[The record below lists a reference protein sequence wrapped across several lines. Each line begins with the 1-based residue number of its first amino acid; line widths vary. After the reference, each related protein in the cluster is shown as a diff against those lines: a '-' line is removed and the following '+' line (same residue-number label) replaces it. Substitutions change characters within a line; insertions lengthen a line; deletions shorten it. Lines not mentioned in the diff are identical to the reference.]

1 MSAFPSSS
9 IGLPRSLN
17 YDMPPS
23 ASDSCRSYSVNL
35 SPDGLTQV
43 QAPTQNLFVA
53 NQALQGQFN
62 SQVISFSI
70 PSGNSNSVFLDPTH
84 TTLSFSLTYNVS
96 TASSATGPI
105 VKLLSSAS
113 SFWDQLTLYSNS
125 TPLEAVN
132 QYGLLQNFL
141 LQNTVNSSQRSGG
154 ISIAMGCDSNSNT
167 GIELGHASISTFRY
181 NFSIPLLSMIGV
193 NSDKLF
199 PVGMVNNLQLQMTTA
214 TILPIVAYC
223 TAVATQPVFAQNFTL
238 SEFSLNLK
246 YVDIGD
252 MASSMLMS
260 TLPDSRI
267 LYKSSTYTNSQVT
280 IPSGSSGAQQ
290 LLLQIRNTS
299 VKSVYSQFGMSNSV
313 AVQSRISPNGYYDA
327 INISTNSRQ
336 LQIGGMFFPNRPI
349 NDVSRPSEGY
359 LYLIQALGGSI
370 PSALGTSITREMYNS
385 VGGCAIPTGANV
397 DTCLVQPNPDGAAGT
412 YLLRPAP
419 VGSDN
424 TSSNVLQVN
433 PSGHFHGYDLER
445 LGGVMFSG
453 INTRSTPPF
462 LNLNIQ
468 NALNATITCNA
479 WGYSDVVLVFD
490 IASKSVQAFV

>member
-17 YDMPPS
+17 YDLPPS
-23 ASDSCRSYSVNL
+23 ASDSCRSFSVNL
-35 SPDGLTQV
+35 SPDGISSVVAPAQPVAYLT
-43 QAPTQNLFVA
+43 ADTLNTFP
-53 NQALQGQFN
+53 FN

-84 TTLSFSLTYNVS
+84 TTLSFSLTYTVS
-96 TASSATGPI
+96 TASVTVPVNGSS
-105 VKLLSSAS
+105 KLISSGAS
-113 SFWDQLTLYSNS
+113 FFDQLVLYSNN
-125 TPLEAVN
+125 TPLEQVN

-141 LQNTVNSSQRSGG
+141 LQNTVNMSQRQGG
-154 ISIAMGCDSNSNT
+154 IAIAMGADGNT
-167 GIELGHASISTFRY
+167 ANGLDIGTTAVKAYRY
-181 NFSIPLLSMIGV
+181 NFSIPLLSMIGI

-214 TILPIVAYC
+214 TILPIVSFC
-223 TAVATQPVFAQNFTL
+223 TTMTTQAVFSQAFTL

-252 MASSMLMS
+252 MASSMLMA
-260 TLPDSRI
+260 TLPDNRV
-267 LYKSSTYTNSQVT
+267 LYKSATYTNSQVT
-280 IPSGSSGAQQ
+280 IPNGSSGAQQ

-299 VKSVYSQFGMSNSV
+299 VKSVFSQFGMSNSV
-313 AVQSRISPNGYYDA
+313 AAQALLSPNGYYDA

-336 LQIGGMFFPNRPI
+336 LQVGGSFYPNRPI
-349 NDVSRPSEGY
+349 NDVARPSEGY
-359 LYLIQALGGSI
+359 LYLVQALGGSI
-370 PSALGTSITREMYNS
+370 PQAIGTVVSREMYNS
-385 VGGCAIPTGANV
+385 IGGCAIPTGANV
-397 DTCLVQPNPDGAAGT
+397 DTSITIPAAT
-412 YLLRPAP
+412 SRPAP
-419 VGSDN
+419 TGSDQGAQ
-424 TSSNVLQVN
+424 SVLSF
-433 PSGHFHGYDLER
+433 PSGHYHGYDLER
-445 LGGVMFSG
+445 LGGVLFSG

-468 NALNATITCNA
+468 NALTATVSCNA

>member
-17 YDMPPS
+17 YEMPPS

-35 SPDGLTQV
+35 SPDGITQV
-43 QAPTQNLFVA
+43 VAPTQNLFVA
-53 NQALQGQFN
+53 NQAQQSQFN
-62 SQVISFSI
+62 SQIVSFSI

-84 TTLSFSLTYNVS
+84 TTLSFSLTYTIS

-113 SFWDQLTLYSNS
+113 SFFDQLVLYSNN
-125 TPLEAVN
+125 TPLEQVN

-141 LQNTVNSSQRSGG
+141 LQNTVSASQRVGG
-154 ISIAMGCDSNSNT
+154 ISIAMGTDPNST
-167 GIELGHASISTFRY
+167 AGVELGHASATTFRY

-199 PVGMVNNLQLQMTTA
+199 PVGSLNNLQLQMTTA
-214 TILPIVAYC
+214 SILPIVAYC
-223 TAVATQPVFAQNFTL
+223 TAVATQPVFSQNFLL

-246 YVDIGD
+246 YIDIGET
-252 MASSMLMS
+252 AAQMLMM
-260 TLPDSRI
+260 TLPDNRI
-267 LYKSSTYTNSQVT
+267 LYKTSTYTNSQVT
-280 IPSGSSGAQQ
+280 LPSGSSGAQQ

-299 VKSVYSQFGMSNSV
+299 LKSIYHQFGQSNSV
-313 AVQSRISPNGYYDA
+313 AAQSLVSPNGYYDA
-327 INISTNSRQ
+327 INITTNSRQ
-336 LQIGGMFFPNRPI
+336 LQIGGQFFPNKPI
-349 NDVSRPSEGY
+349 NDVSRPAEGY
-359 LYLIQALGGSI
+359 IYLIQALGGNI
-370 PSALGTSITREMYNS
+370 PASLGTTVTKETYSS
-385 VGGCAIPTGANV
+385 VGGVASVPTGANV
-397 DTCLVQPNPDGAAGT
+397 DTGLVLPATVVRAAPT
-412 YLLRPAP
+412 
-419 VGSDN
+419 GSDGGSISVFSYP
-424 TSSNVLQVN
+424 SSA
-433 PSGHFHGYDLER
+433 FYGYDLER
-445 LGGVMFSG
+445 LSGVMFSG

-490 IASKSVQAFV
+490 LGSKSVQAFV

>member
-17 YDMPPS
+17 YDLPPS
-23 ASDSCRSYSVNL
+23 ASDSCRSYSINL
-35 SPDGLTQV
+35 SPDGITSVSAPAVPAAYLT
-43 QAPTQNLFVA
+43 A
-53 NQALQGQFN
+53 NTLNTFPFN

-84 TTLSFSLTYNVS
+84 TTLSFSLTYAVS
-96 TASSATGPI
+96 TASVTLPVGGTS
-105 VKLLSSAS
+105 KLISSAA
-113 SFWDQLTLYSNS
+113 SFFDQLVLYSNN
-125 TPLEAVN
+125 TPLEQVN
-132 QYGLLQNFL
+132 QYGLLQNYL
-141 LQNTVNSSQRSGG
+141 LQNTVSLAERTGG
-154 ISIAMGCDSNSNT
+154 ISIAMGADSNS
-167 GIELGHASISTFRY
+167 ASGLDLSTVAAQSFRY
-181 NFSIPLLSMIGV
+181 NFSIPLLSMIGI

-214 TILPIVAYC
+214 TILPIITFC
-223 TAVATQPVFAQNFTL
+223 TTMTTQAVFSSPFTL

-246 YVDIGD
+246 YVDIGE

-260 TLPDSRI
+260 TLPDNRI

-280 IPSGSSGAQQ
+280 IPNGSSGAQQ

-299 VKSVYSQFGMSNSV
+299 VKSVFSQFGQSNSV
-313 AVQSRISPNGYYDA
+313 APQNLISPNGYYDA
-327 INISTNSRQ
+327 VNISTNSRQ
-336 LQIGGMFFPNRPI
+336 LQVGGMFFPNRPI

-359 LYLIQALGGSI
+359 VYLIQALGGSI
-370 PSALGTSITREMYNS
+370 PASLGTVVYREMYNS
-385 VGGCAIPTGANV
+385 IGGCALPTGANV
-397 DTCLVQPNPDGAAGT
+397 DSGITTVVATNRTSVGGT
-412 YLLRPAP
+412 DLASQSAI
-419 VGSDN
+419 GF
-424 TSSNVLQVN
+424 

>member
-17 YDMPPS
+17 YEMPPS

-35 SPDGLTQV
+35 SPDGITQV
-43 QAPTQNLFVA
+43 QAPTQPLFVA
-53 NQALQGQFN
+53 NKSNQGQFN

-84 TTLSFSLTYNVS
+84 TTLSFSLTYNIS
-96 TASSATGPI
+96 TASVATAPV
-105 VKLLSSAS
+105 VKLISSAA
-113 SFWDQLTLYSNS
+113 SFFDQLVLYSNN
-125 TPLEAVN
+125 TPLEQIN

-141 LQNTVNSSQRSGG
+141 LQNTVNLAQRFGG
-154 ISIAMGCDSNSNT
+154 ITIGMGTDSNSAT
-167 GIELGHASISTFRY
+167 GIELGHASISAFRY
-181 NFSIPLLSMIGV
+181 NFSIPLLSMIGI

-199 PVGMVNNLQLQMTTA
+199 PVGMVNNLQLQMTTS
-214 TILPIVAYC
+214 TLLPILAYC
-223 TAVATQPVFAQNFTL
+223 TAFTANTPVFSQNFTL

-246 YVDIGD
+246 YIDIGEN
-252 MASSMLMS
+252 ASQMLMM
-260 TLPDSRI
+260 TLPDNRI

-280 IPSGSSGAQQ
+280 LPNGSSGAQQ

-299 VKSVYSQFGMSNSV
+299 VKSVYSQFGQSNSV
-313 AVQSRISPNGYYDA
+313 TEQSLVSPSGYYDA
-327 INISTNSRQ
+327 INILTNSRQ
-336 LQIGGMFFPNRPI
+336 LQVGGSFFPNRPI
-349 NDVSRPSEGY
+349 NDVARSSEGY
-359 LYLIQALGGSI
+359 IYLIQSLGGSI
-370 PSALGTSITREMYNS
+370 PSSLGTVITREMYNS
-385 VGGCAIPTGANV
+385 VGGIASGTLPTGANV
-397 DTCLVQPNPDGAAGT
+397 ESFLSLPAVVS
-412 YLLRPAP
+412 RPAA
-419 VGSDN
+419 VGSDLGA
-424 TSSNVLQVN
+424 TSVINY

-468 NALNATITCNA
+468 QALNATITCNA

>member
-17 YDMPPS
+17 YDLPPS
-23 ASDSCRSYSVNL
+23 ASDSCRSYSVN
-35 SPDGLTQV
+35 
-43 QAPTQNLFVA
+43 QAPDSLTSVSAPSQNLFAA

-62 SQVISFSI
+62 SQIISFSI
-70 PSGNSNSVFLDPTH
+70 PSGNSNSIFLDPTH
-84 TTLSFSLTYNVS
+84 TTLSFSLSYQIT
-96 TASSATGPI
+96 TASSATAPI

-113 SFWDQLTLYSNS
+113 SFWDSAVLYSNN
-125 TPLEAVN
+125 TPLEQIN

-141 LQNTVNSSQRSGG
+141 LQNTVSYSQRTGG
-154 ISIAMGCDSNSNT
+154 ISQMGCDTNSAN
-167 GIELGHASISTFRY
+167 GIDLAHATVGTYRY
-181 NFSIPLLSMIGV
+181 NFSIPLLSMIGI

-214 TILPIVAYC
+214 NLLPIVAYC
-223 TAVATQPVFAQNFTL
+223 SAVATQPIFSQQFTL
-238 SEFSLNLK
+238 SEFSLNMK
-246 YVDIGD
+246 YIDIGE

-260 TLPDSRI
+260 TLPDNRI
-267 LYKSSTYTNSQVT
+267 MYKTATYTNSQAT
-280 IPSGSSGAQQ
+280 LPNGSSGAQQ

-299 VKSVYSQFGMSNSV
+299 VKSVYHQFGQSNSV
-313 AVQSRISPNGYYDA
+313 AAQSLVSPNGYYDA
-327 INISTNSRQ
+327 INITTNSRQ
-336 LQIGGMFFPNRPI
+336 LQVGGSFFPNKQI
-349 NDVSRPSEGY
+349 NDVARPSEGY
-359 LYLIQALGGSI
+359 IYLIQALGGNI
-370 PSALGTSITREMYNS
+370 PSALGTVVSREMYSS
-385 VGGCAIPTGANV
+385 VGGVASVPTGANV
-397 DTCLVQPNPDGAAGT
+397 DTCLVLPSALSRA
-412 YLLRPAP
+412 AP
-419 VGSDN
+419 VGSDGGAVAVF
-424 TSSNVLQVN
+424 SQ
-433 PSGHFHGYDLER
+433 PSGAFYGYDLER

>member
-9 IGLPRSLN
+9 IGLPKSLDYN
-17 YDMPPS
+17 MPPS

-35 SPDGLTQV
+35 SPDGITQV

-62 SQVISFSI
+62 SQIVSFSI
-70 PSGNSNSVFLDPTH
+70 PSGNSNSVFLDPSH
-84 TTLSFSLTYNVS
+84 TTLSFSLTYTIS
-96 TASSATGPI
+96 TASSATGPV
-105 VKLLSSAS
+105 VKLISSAA
-113 SFWDQLTLYSNS
+113 SFFDQMVLYSNS
-125 TPLEAVN
+125 TPLEQTN

-141 LQNTVNSSQRSGG
+141 LQNTVNLAQRYGG
-154 ISIAMGCDSNSNT
+154 ITIGMGTDTNSAN
-167 GIELGHASISTFRY
+167 GVDLGHASATTFRY

-193 NSDKLF
+193 NSEKLF
-199 PVGMVNNLQLQMTTA
+199 PVGMVNNLQLQMTTS
-214 TILPIVAYC
+214 TLLPIAAYC
-223 TAVATQPVFAQNFTL
+223 TAVATQPVFSQNFLL

-246 YVDIGD
+246 YIDIGES
-252 MASSMLMS
+252 AAQMLMM
-260 TLPDSRI
+260 TLPDNRI
-267 LYKSSTYTNSQVT
+267 LYKSATYTNSQVT

-299 VKSVYSQFGMSNSV
+299 VKSVYSQFGQSNSV
-313 AVQSRISPNGYYDA
+313 AAQSLVSPNGYYDA
-327 INISTNSRQ
+327 INITTNSRQ
-336 LQIGGMFFPNRPI
+336 LQVGGSFYPNRPI
-349 NDVSRPSEGY
+349 NDISRPSEGY
-359 LYLIQALGGSI
+359 LYLIQSLGGSI
-370 PSALGTSITREMYNS
+370 PSALGTVISREMYNS
-385 VGGCAIPTGANV
+385 VGGVASIPTGANV
-397 DTCLVQPNPDGAAGT
+397 DTFLILPATVVRA
-412 YLLRPAP
+412 AP
-419 VGSDN
+419 VGSDIGSQGVMAYP
-424 TSSNVLQVN
+424 SS
-433 PSGHFHGYDLER
+433 HFHGYDLER

>member
-35 SPDGLTQV
+35 SPDGITQV
-43 QAPTQNLFVA
+43 SAPTQNLFVA

-84 TTLSFSLTYNVS
+84 TTLSFSLTYNITTGSTS
-96 TASSATGPI
+96 TAPACTLI
-105 VKLLSSAS
+105 SSAS
-113 SFWDQLTLYSNS
+113 SFFDSLVLYSNN
-125 TPLEAVN
+125 TPLEQVN
-132 QYGLLQNFL
+132 QYGLLQHFL
-141 LQNTVNSSQRSGG
+141 LQNTVNLAQRYGG
-154 ISIAMGCDSNSNT
+154 ITVGMGCDSNSAN
-167 GIELGHASISTFRY
+167 GIDLPHAAVGTYRF
-181 NFSIPLLSMIGV
+181 NFCIPLLSMIGI

-223 TAVATQPVFAQNFTL
+223 TAIAAQPVFSQAFTL

-260 TLPDSRI
+260 TLPDNRI
-267 LYKSSTYTNSQVT
+267 LYKSATYTNSQVT
-280 IPSGSSGAQQ
+280 IPNGSSGAQQ

-299 VKSVYSQFGMSNSV
+299 VKSVFSQFGQSNSV
-313 AVQSRISPNGYYDA
+313 VAQSLVSPNGYYDA

-336 LQIGGMFFPNRPI
+336 LQIGGSFFPNRPI

-370 PSALGTSITREMYNS
+370 PSALGTVVNREMYNS
-385 VGGCAIPTGANV
+385 IGGTTLPTGTNV
-397 DTCLVQPNPDGAAGT
+397 ETFLVLPATTVRAASAGNDGGSVSVLKYPN
-412 YLLRPAP
+412 
-419 VGSDN
+419 S
-424 TSSNVLQVN
+424 
-433 PSGHFHGYDLER
+433 HFHGYDLER

>member
-9 IGLPRSLN
+9 IGLPKSLD
-17 YDMPPS
+17 YSMPPS

-35 SPDGLTQV
+35 SPDGITQV
-43 QAPTQNLFVA
+43 QAPTQNLFAA

-84 TTLSFSLTYNVS
+84 TTLSFSLTYNIS
-96 TASSATGPI
+96 TAATVAAGN
-105 VKLLSSAS
+105 VKLISSSS
-113 SFWDQLTLYSNS
+113 SFIEQLVLYSNN
-125 TPLEAVN
+125 TPLEQIN

-141 LQNTVNSSQRSGG
+141 LQNTLNLSQRLGG
-154 ISIAMGCDSNSNT
+154 VTTCMGTDSNSAN
-167 GIELGHASISTFRY
+167 GIELAIATTGAFRY
-181 NFSIPLLSMIGV
+181 NFTIPLLSMIGI
-193 NSDKLF
+193 NSEKLF
-199 PVGMVNNLQLQMTTA
+199 PVGMVNNLQLQLITSTL
-214 TILPIVAYC
+214 LPIVCYC
-223 TAVATQPVFAQNFTL
+223 TGITTQPLFSQQFTL

-246 YVDIGD
+246 YIDIGES
-252 MASSMLMS
+252 AAQMLMM
-260 TLPDSRI
+260 TLPDNRI

-280 IPSGSSGAQQ
+280 IPNGSSGAQQ

-299 VKSVYSQFGMSNSV
+299 VKSVYSQFGQSNSV
-313 AVQSRISPNGYYDA
+313 AAQSLVSPNGYYDA
-327 INISTNSRQ
+327 INITTNSRQ
-336 LQIGGMFFPNRPI
+336 LQVGGMFFPNRPI
-349 NDVSRPSEGY
+349 SDVSRPSEGY
-359 LYLIQALGGSI
+359 IYLIQSLGGSI
-370 PSALGTSITREMYNS
+370 PSALGTTVTKEMYNS
-385 VGGCAIPTGANV
+385 IGGVAAVPTGANV
-397 DTCLVQPNPDGAAGT
+397 DTYLVLPAATSRG
-412 YLLRPAP
+412 AP
-419 VGSDN
+419 VGSDY
-424 TSSNVLQVN
+424 SGQSVLQY

-490 IASKSVQAFV
+490 IGSKSVQAFV

>member
-9 IGLPRSLN
+9 IGLPKSLDYN
-17 YDMPPS
+17 MPPS

-35 SPDGLTQV
+35 SPDGITQV

-84 TTLSFSLTYNVS
+84 TTLSFSLTYTIS
-96 TASSATGPI
+96 TASSATAPVVRI
-105 VKLLSSAS
+105 LSSAA
-113 SFWDQLTLYSNS
+113 SFFDQLVLYSNN
-125 TPLEAVN
+125 TPLEQVN
-132 QYGLLQNFL
+132 QYGLLQNYL
-141 LQNTVNSSQRSGG
+141 LQNTVNLAQRYGG
-154 ISIAMGCDSNSNT
+154 ITVGMGTDSNSAN
-167 GIELGHASISTFRY
+167 GIEIGHASISTFRY
-181 NFSIPLLSMIGV
+181 NFSIPLLSMIGI

-214 TILPIVAYC
+214 TLLPIVAYC
-223 TAVATQPVFAQNFTL
+223 TAVATQPAFSQNFLL

-246 YVDIGD
+246 YIDIGES
-252 MASSMLMS
+252 AAQMLMM
-260 TLPDSRI
+260 TLPDNRI

-280 IPSGSSGAQQ
+280 IPNGSSGAQQ

-299 VKSVYSQFGMSNSV
+299 VKSVFSQFGQSNSI
-313 AVQSRISPNGYYDA
+313 AAQSLVCPNGYYDA
-327 INISTNSRQ
+327 INITTNSRQ
-336 LQIGGMFFPNRPI
+336 LQVGGSFYPNRPI
-349 NDVSRPSEGY
+349 NDVSRASEGY

-370 PSALGTSITREMYNS
+370 PSALGTVINREMYNS
-385 VGGCAIPTGANV
+385 VGGTTLPTGANIE
-397 DTCLVQPNPDGAAGT
+397 TALVLPATVARG
-412 YLLRPAP
+412 AP
-419 VGSDN
+419 VGSDGG
-424 TSSNVLQVN
+424 SISVLQYPN
-433 PSGHFHGYDLER
+433 SHFHGYDLER

-468 NALNATITCNA
+468 NALTSTITCNA

-490 IASKSVQAFV
+490 VGSKSVQAFV

>member
-35 SPDGLTQV
+35 SPDGITQV
-43 QAPTQNLFVA
+43 QAPTQNLFIA
-53 NQALQGQFN
+53 NQATQGQFN
-62 SQVISFSI
+62 SQIVSFSI

-84 TTLSFSLTYNVS
+84 TTLSFSLTYNIS
-96 TASSATGPI
+96 TASSATAP
-105 VKLLSSAS
+105 VVRLLSSAA
-113 SFWDQLTLYSNS
+113 SFFDQLVLYSNN
-125 TPLEAVN
+125 TPLEQVN

-141 LQNTVNSSQRSGG
+141 LQNTVSASQRVGG
-154 ISIAMGCDSNSNT
+154 ISVAMGTDPNST
-167 GIELGHASISTFRY
+167 GGVELGHASATTYRY
-181 NFSIPLLSMIGV
+181 NFSIPLLSMIGI

-199 PVGMVNNLQLQMTTA
+199 PIGSLNNLQLQMTTA
-214 TILPIVAYC
+214 TILPIVSYC
-223 TAVATQPVFAQNFTL
+223 TAVATQPVFSQNFLL

-246 YVDIGD
+246 YIDIGES
-252 MASSMLMS
+252 AASMLMM
-260 TLPDSRI
+260 TLPDNRI
-267 LYKSSTYTNSQVT
+267 MYKTSTYTNSQVT
-280 IPSGSSGAQQ
+280 LPSGSSGAQQ

-299 VKSVYSQFGMSNSV
+299 VKSVYHQFGQSNSV
-313 AVQSRISPNGYYDA
+313 AAQSLVSPNGYFDA
-327 INISTNSRQ
+327 INITTNSRQ
-336 LQIGGMFFPNRPI
+336 LQVGGNFFPNRPI

-370 PSALGTSITREMYNS
+370 PSALGTVVAKETYSS
-385 VGGCAIPTGANV
+385 VGGVASVPTGANV
-397 DTCLVQPNPDGAAGT
+397 DTALVLPATVVRAA
-412 YLLRPAP
+412 PI
-419 VGSDN
+419 GSDGGSVSVFN
-424 TSSNVLQVN
+424 Y
-433 PSGHFHGYDLER
+433 PSAAFYGYDVER

-479 WGYSDVVLVFD
+479 WGFSDVVLVFD
-490 IASKSVQAFV
+490 IGSKSVQAFV

>member
-23 ASDSCRSYSVNL
+23 ASDSCRSYSINL
-35 SPDGLTQV
+35 SPDGITQV

-53 NQALQGQFN
+53 NQAQQGQFN

-84 TTLSFSLTYNVS
+84 TTLSFSLTYTIS
-96 TASSATGPI
+96 TASSATGPV

-113 SFWDQLTLYSNS
+113 SFFDQLVLYSNN
-125 TPLEAVN
+125 TPLEQVN

-141 LQNTVNSSQRSGG
+141 LQNTVNLAQRYGG
-154 ISIAMGCDSNSNT
+154 ISVGMGTDTNSAS
-167 GIELGHASISTFRY
+167 GIDLGHASATTFRY
-181 NFSIPLLSMIGV
+181 NFSIPLLSMIGI

-199 PVGMVNNLQLQMTTA
+199 PVGMVNNLQLQMTTS
-214 TILPIVAYC
+214 TLLPIVAYC
-223 TAVATQPVFAQNFTL
+223 TAVATQPVFSQNFLL

-246 YVDIGD
+246 YVDIGE

-260 TLPDSRI
+260 TLPDNRI
-267 LYKSSTYTNSQVT
+267 LYKSSTYTNSQVN

-299 VKSVYSQFGMSNSV
+299 VKSVYSQFGQSNSV
-313 AVQSRISPNGYYDA
+313 ASQSLVSPNGYYDA
-327 INISTNSRQ
+327 INITTNSRQ
-336 LQIGGMFFPNRPI
+336 LQIGGSFFPNRPI
-349 NDVSRPSEGY
+349 NDVARPSEGY
-359 LYLIQALGGSI
+359 MYLIQALGGSI
-370 PSALGTSITREMYNS
+370 PTALGTVLSREMYNS
-385 VGGCAIPTGANV
+385 VGGVASVPTGANV
-397 DTCLVQPNPDGAAGT
+397 DTFLVLPATIVRG
-412 YLLRPAP
+412 AP
-419 VGSDN
+419 VGSDIGSVGVMGYP
-424 TSSNVLQVN
+424 SS
-433 PSGHFHGYDLER
+433 HFHGYDLER

-468 NALNATITCNA
+468 NALNASITCNA

>member
-17 YDMPPS
+17 YDLPPS

-35 SPDGLTQV
+35 APDGITQV
-43 QAPTQNLFVA
+43 SAPTQNLFVA

-84 TTLSFSLTYNVS
+84 TTLSFSLTYNIT
-96 TASSATGPI
+96 TASTATGPV

-113 SFWDQLTLYSNS
+113 SFFDSMSLYSNN
-125 TPLEAVN
+125 TPLESVN
-132 QYGLLQNFL
+132 QYGLLQNYL
-141 LQNTVNSSQRSGG
+141 LQNTVNLAQRYGG
-154 ISIAMGCDSNSNT
+154 ITIGMGTDTNGSN
-167 GIELGHASISTFRY
+167 GIDLAHASTGTYRY
-181 NFSIPLLSMIGV
+181 NFSIPLLSMIGI

-199 PVGMVNNLQLQMTTA
+199 PVGMVNNLQLQMITSTL
-214 TILPIVAYC
+214 LPIVAYC
-223 TAVATQPVFAQNFTL
+223 TAVTTNPVFSQSFTL
-238 SEFSLNLK
+238 SEFSLNMK
-246 YVDIGD
+246 YVDIGE
-252 MASSMLMS
+252 MASSMLMA
-260 TLPDSRI
+260 TLPDNRI

-299 VKSVYSQFGMSNSV
+299 VKSVFSQFGMSNSV
-313 AVQSRISPNGYYDA
+313 ASQSLVSPNGYYDA
-327 INISTNSRQ
+327 INITTNSRQ
-336 LQIGGMFFPNRPI
+336 LQVGGSFFPNRPI
-349 NDVSRPSEGY
+349 SDVARSSEGY
-359 LYLIQALGGSI
+359 IYLIQSLGGSI
-370 PSALGTSITREMYNS
+370 PSALGTVVNREMYNS
-385 VGGCAIPTGANV
+385 VGGVASVPTGANIE
-397 DTCLVQPNPDGAAGT
+397 T
-412 YLLRPAP
+412 YLVLPATVVRGAP
-419 VGSDN
+419 VGSDAG
-424 TSSNVLQVN
+424 SISVLQY

-468 NALNATITCNA
+468 NALNASITCNA

>member
-35 SPDGLTQV
+35 SPDGITQV

-62 SQVISFSI
+62 SQVVSFSI

-84 TTLSFSLTYNVS
+84 TTLSFSLTYTTS
-96 TASSATGPI
+96 TASSATGAV
-105 VKLLSSAS
+105 VKLISSAA
-113 SFWDQLTLYSNS
+113 SFFDQLVLYSNN
-125 TPLEAVN
+125 TPLEQVN
-132 QYGLLQNFL
+132 QYGLLQNYL
-141 LQNTVNSSQRSGG
+141 LQNTVNIAQRYGG
-154 ISIAMGCDSNSNT
+154 ITIGMGSDSNSAN
-167 GIELGHASISTFRY
+167 GIDLGHASISTFRY
-181 NFSIPLLSMIGV
+181 NFSIPLLSIIGV

-199 PVGMVNNLQLQMTTA
+199 PIGSISNLQLMMTTSNL
-214 TILPIVAYC
+214 LPIVAYC
-223 TAVATQPVFAQNFTL
+223 TAVATQPAFSQNFLL

-246 YVDIGD
+246 YIDIGES
-252 MASSMLMS
+252 ASQMLMM
-260 TLPDSRI
+260 TLPDNRI
-267 LYKSSTYTNSQVT
+267 LYKSSTYTNSQVSL
-280 IPSGSSGAQQ
+280 PSGSSGAQQ

-299 VKSVYSQFGMSNSV
+299 VKSVYSQFGQSNSV
-313 AVQSRISPNGYYDA
+313 ASQSLVSPNGYYDA
-327 INISTNSRQ
+327 INITTNSRQ
-336 LQIGGMFFPNRPI
+336 LQVGGNYYPNKPI
-349 NDVSRPSEGY
+349 SDVARSSEGY
-359 LYLIQALGGSI
+359 IYLIQALGGNI
-370 PSALGTSITREMYNS
+370 PSALGTVVNKEMYCS
-385 VGGCAIPTGANV
+385 VGGVATVPTGANIE
-397 DTCLVQPNPDGAAGT
+397 TFLV
-412 YLLRPAP
+412 LPATLVRASP
-419 VGSDN
+419 VGSDAGGF
-424 TSSNVLQVN
+424 SVLQY

>member
-9 IGLPRSLN
+9 IGLPKSLD
-17 YDMPPS
+17 YSMPPS

-35 SPDGLTQV
+35 SPDGITQV
-43 QAPTQNLFVA
+43 QAPTQNLFAA

-70 PSGNSNSVFLDPTH
+70 PSGNSNSVFLDPAN

-96 TASSATGPI
+96 TASSATAPVVRI
-105 VKLLSSAS
+105 LSSAA
-113 SFWDQLTLYSNS
+113 SFFDQLVLYSNN
-125 TPLEAVN
+125 TPLEQIN

-141 LQNTVNSSQRSGG
+141 LQNTVNLAQRYGG
-154 ISIAMGCDSNSNT
+154 ITVGMGTDSNSAN
-167 GIELGHASISTFRY
+167 GIEIGHASISTFRY
-181 NFSIPLLSMIGV
+181 NFSIPLLCMIGV

-214 TILPIVAYC
+214 TMLPIVSYC
-223 TAVATQPVFAQNFTL
+223 TAVATQPVFSQNFLL

-246 YVDIGD
+246 YIDIGES
-252 MASSMLMS
+252 AAQMLMM
-260 TLPDSRI
+260 TIPDSRI
-267 LYKSSTYTNSQVT
+267 LYKSATYTNSQVT
-280 IPSGSSGAQQ
+280 IPNGSSGAQQ

-299 VKSVYSQFGMSNSV
+299 VKSVYSQFGQSNSI
-313 AVQSRISPNGYYDA
+313 AAQSLVCPNGYYDA
-327 INISTNSRQ
+327 INITTNSRQ
-336 LQIGGMFFPNRPI
+336 LQVGGSFYPNRPI

-359 LYLIQALGGSI
+359 LYLITALGGSL
-370 PSALGTSITREMYNS
+370 PSALGTVINREMYNS
-385 VGGCAIPTGANV
+385 VGGTTLPTGANV
-397 DTCLVQPNPDGAAGT
+397 ETCLVLPATAARGAP
-412 YLLRPAP
+412 L
-419 VGSDN
+419 GSDGG
-424 TSSNVLQVN
+424 SISVLQYPN
-433 PSGHFHGYDLER
+433 SHFHGYDLER

-468 NALNATITCNA
+468 NALTSTITCNA

-490 IASKSVQAFV
+490 IGSKSVQAFV